1 MPSLPKF
8 PIVFMHVG
16 HLTLFW
22 SLLPLSFLLFVHT
35 SILLNTVTVYLNRSS
50 KAGQWAQGR
59 QKLGLPSLFQLLTQ
73 TSQRADLQLST

>member
-8 PIVFMHVG
+8 LIVFMHVG
-16 HLTLFW
+16 HLFW

-35 SILLNTVTVYLNRSS
+35 SILLNTVTVYLNMCS

-73 TSQRADLQLST
+73 TSQRADL